1 MAPVLCAQAAR
12 RADLSAPARPYP
24 QGVPLERLA
33 IAHVTPY
40 PWGGGRHEITTY
52 VERVTAELA
61 ARGHQVLIVAPSRS
75 QDAVRETRA
84 ALRAARD
91 DAASLLP
98 EPGAPPRVL
107 AVGDA
112 LPDLP
117 GASRRAPALPVDV
130 SRTIED
136 LLTVVPLDVCHVH
149 EPFAPST
156 SSAALRHSRALNVG
170 TFHAPTERLLS
181 TQVARKVVSLV
192 LGRLDARTAS
202 FATTCDLMQRFFPA
216 DYRVLLPGAD
226 PLPAAEPSPPPQRV
240 RIGFF
245 DDEERAALRL
255 FLRALRRLE
264 PAGDW
269 EAVVVS
275 ARGPSSST
283 PLRPELEE
291 RVRFHTPEELAED
304 AALARLD
311 VVVAASDGAAPA
323 PTLLLRAMNAGAVP
337 LASRLA
343 VYEEAL
349 DHGERGLL
357 FEPRDVDTLAAQLTR
372 LVDDPGLRE
381 RLRSAAQPLRELLTW
396 QRVADELEDVYGR
409 LVARRHPLTGNAQ
422 LATRLRSRE
431 RIDVDLHMH
440 TDHSHDCATPVEV
453 LLATAREQ
461 GLGAIA
467 VTDHN
472 VVSGALEARA
482 KAAEFGVKVIV
493 AEEVK
498 TADQGEVI
506 GLFIEERIERGMT
519 LAETVAEI
527 KRQGGLV
534 YVPHPFDRMH
544 AVPDYEHL
552 LGIVDDI
559 DAIEVYNPRV
569 AIGSF
574 NEEAERFAAKYRIL
588 AGAGSDS
595 HVAPGLGSVRVR
607 MADFDGAEE
616 FLEALR
622 TAEITTKPSS
632 LLYVQA
638 LKFLETRATPPGARA
653 ARRERRVRRATRKS

>member
-1 MAPVLCAQAAR
+1 
-12 RADLSAPARPYP
+12 
-24 QGVPLERLA
+24 VPSERLA

-40 PWGGGRHEITTY
+40 PWGGETQDITTY
-52 VERVTAELA
+52 VERVTAQLA
-61 ARGHQVLIVAPSRS
+61 RRGHRVVIVAPSRS
-75 QDAVRETRA
+75 HDAVRETRQ
-84 ALRAARD
+84 ALRAAVD
-91 DAASLLP
+91 DPKQLLP
-98 EPGAPPRVL
+98 EPGAQPRVL

-117 GASRRAPALPVDV
+117 GASRRVPALPVDV

-136 LLTVVPLDVCHVH
+136 LLTILPLDICHVH

-170 TFHAPTERLLS
+170 TFHTPTERLLS
-181 TQVARKVVSLV
+181 TQVARKVVQLV

-202 FATTCDLMQRFFPA
+202 YEATRQLMQRFFPA
-216 DYRVLLPGAD
+216 DYRVLAPGAD
-226 PLPAAEPSPPPQRV
+226 VPAPRAPAAQGAPT
-240 RIGFF
+240 RILFV

-255 FLRALRRLE
+255 FLRALKRLDTD
-264 PAGDW
+264 AAW
-269 EAVVVS
+269 EATIVS

-283 PLRPELEE
+283 PLRTDLAKRVTYVTPDE
-291 RVRFHTPEELAED
+291 RGEAQ
-304 AALARLD
+304 ALANAD
-311 VVVAASDGAAPA
+311 VLVAASDGSAPA
-323 PTLLLRAMNAGAVP
+323 PGVVLRALNARVVV
-337 LASRLA
+337 LASRLPI
-343 VYEEAL
+343 YEEAL
-349 DHGERGLL
+349 DLGTYGLH
-357 FEPRDVDTLAAQLTR
+357 FEPRDIDTLAAQLQKLVDGPALRAR
-372 LVDDPGLRE
+372 LVEQAEPLRE
-381 RLRSAAQPLRELLTW
+381 RLNWP
-396 QRVADELEDVYGR
+396 RVSDELEEVYAG
-409 LVARRHPLTGNAQ
+409 LTARRHSLTGNSEIAFR
-422 LATRLRSRE
+422 LSTRPL
-431 RIDVDLHMH
+431 IDVDLHMH

-453 LLATAREQ
+453 LLAAARDQ

-472 VVSGALEARA
+472 VITGALEAREKA
-482 KAAEFGVKVIV
+482 KEFGVKVIL

-506 GLFIEERIERGMT
+506 GLFIEEHIDRGMT

-607 MADFDGAEE
+607 MADFDGAQE

-622 TAEITTKPSS
+622 GAVITTKPSS

-638 LKFLETRATPPGARA
+638 LKFLETKATPPGARA

>member
-1 MAPVLCAQAAR
+1 ML
-12 RADLSAPARPYP
+12 DT
-24 QGVPLERLA
+24 RLA

-40 PWGGGRHEITTY
+40 PWGAGHHEITTY
-52 VERVTAELA
+52 VERTTAELA

-75 QDAVRETRA
+75 SEAVRETRQ
-84 ALRAARD
+84 ALNAARGR
-91 DAASLLP
+91 AGSASLLP

-117 GASRRAPALPVDV
+117 GSARRAPALPVDV
-130 SRTIED
+130 SRTIEN
-136 LLTVVPLDVCHVH
+136 LLAILPLDVCHVH

-156 SSAALRHSRALNVG
+156 ASAALRHSRGLNVG

-181 TQVARKVVSLV
+181 TQVARKVVQLV

-202 FATTCDLMQRFFPA
+202 FAATRALMQRFFPA

-226 PLPAAEPSPPPQRV
+226 TPAPRVAATGGRV
-240 RIGFF
+240 RFGFV
-245 DDEERAALRL
+245 DDEERPALRL
-255 FLRALRRLE
+255 FLRALRRLD
-264 PAGDW
+264 PALPW
-269 EAVVVS
+269 EATILS
-275 ARGPSSST
+275 ARGPSSSA
-283 PLRPELEE
+283 PLRADLEA
-291 RVRFHTPEELAED
+291 RVRYVSPAELTEAEL
-304 AALARLD
+304 LASSD
-311 VVVAASDGAAPA
+311 VYVAASDGAAPA
-323 PTLLLRAMNAGAVP
+323 PGPLLRAITAGAVP
-337 LASRLA
+337 LVARLP
-343 VYEEAL
+343 VYEEAV
-349 DHGERGLL
+349 DEGACGLL
-357 FEPRDVDTLAAQLTR
+357 FEPRDIETLAAQLER
-372 LVDDPGLRE
+372 LVADSELRE
-381 RLRSAAQPLRELLTW
+381 RLRAAADPVRAGLTW
-396 QRVADELEDVYGR
+396 SRVADELEDVYAG
-409 LVARRHPLTGNAQ
+409 VVTRRHPIEGDRR
-422 LATRLRSRE
+422 LAAKLSSRK

-472 VVSGALEARA
+472 VITGAYEARE
-482 KAAEFGVKVIV
+482 KAAEFGVKIIV

-498 TADQGEVI
+498 TASQGEVI
-506 GLFIEERIERGMT
+506 GLFIEDRIPRGLT

-552 LGIVDDI
+552 LTIIDDI

-574 NEEAERFAAKYRIL
+574 NEEAARFAAKYRIL

-607 MADFDGAEE
+607 MHDFDGPQE
-616 FLEALR
+616 FLESLR

-638 LKFLETRATPPGARA
+638 LKFLETKATPQSARRA
-653 ARRERRVRRATRKS
+653 VRERRVRRATRKS

>member
-1 MAPVLCAQAAR
+1 MARSAAAPGIACSR
-12 RADLSAPARPYP
+12 QRLRILSE
-24 QGVPLERLA
+24 VPDGPLA

-40 PWGGGRHEITTY
+40 PWGGGRHEITAY
-52 VERVTAELA
+52 VERATAELA

-75 QDAVRETRA
+75 AEAVRDTRQAIGA
-84 ALRAARD
+84 ATD
-91 DAASLLP
+91 DPTILLP

-117 GASRRAPALPVDV
+117 GGPRRAPALPVDV
-130 SRTIED
+130 SRTIEN
-136 LLTVVPLDVCHVH
+136 LLTILPLDICHVH

-170 TFHAPTERLLS
+170 TFHQPTERLLS
-181 TQVARKVVSLV
+181 TQVARKVVQLV

-202 FATTCDLMQRFFPA
+202 FGATRDLMQRFFPA
-216 DYRVLLPGAD
+216 DYRVVLPGAD
-226 PLPAAEPSPPPQRV
+226 PAAPRVPSADGRV
-240 RIGFF
+240 RFGFV
-245 DDEERAALRL
+245 DDEERPALRL
-255 FLRALRRLE
+255 VLRALRRLD
-264 PAGDW
+264 PQLPW
-269 EAVVVS
+269 EATIIS
-275 ARGPSSST
+275 ARGPSSSA
-283 PLRPELEE
+283 PLRPDLEP
-291 RVRFHTPEELAED
+291 RVHYATPDELAEAD
-304 AALARLD
+304 LLARTD
-311 VVVAASDGAAPA
+311 VLVAASDGAAPR
-323 PTLLLRAMNAGAVP
+323 PGLLLRALNAGAVP
-337 LASRLA
+337 LASRLPA
-343 VYEEAL
+343 YEEAL
-349 DHGERGLL
+349 GEGELGLL
-357 FEPRDVDTLAAQLTR
+357 FEPRDVETLAAQLGR
-372 LVDDPGLRE
+372 LATDAALRE
-381 RLRSAAQPLRELLTW
+381 RLQDAAAPVRADLTW
-396 QRVADELEDVYGR
+396 SRVADELEQVYAG
-409 LVARRHPLTGNAQ
+409 LVARRHPRTGDAQ
-422 LATRLRSRE
+422 LAARLRSRP

-453 LLATAREQ
+453 LLAAAREQ

-472 VVSGALEARA
+472 EISGALEARD
-482 KAAEFGVKVIV
+482 KAAQFGVKVIV

-506 GLFIEERIERGMT
+506 GLFIEEKIPRGMT

-544 AVPDYEHL
+544 SVPDYEHL
-552 LGIVDDI
+552 LTIVDEI

-574 NEEAERFAAKYRIL
+574 NEEAARFAAKYRIL

-595 HVAPGLGSVRVR
+595 HVTQGLGSVRVR
-607 MADFDGAEE
+607 MADFDGPQE

-622 TAEITTKPSS
+622 EAEITTKPSS

-638 LKFLETRATPPGARA
+638 LKFLETKATPQS
-653 ARRERRVRRATRKS
+653 ARRAVRDRRVRKATRKS

>member
-1 MAPVLCAQAAR
+1 MS
-12 RADLSAPARPYP
+12 D
-24 QGVPLERLA
+24 ERLA

-40 PWGGGRHEITTY
+40 PWGAGRQEITTY
-52 VERVTAELA
+52 AQRTTAELSG
-61 ARGHQVLIVAPSRS
+61 RGHQVLIVAPSRS
-75 QDAVRETRA
+75 TEAVRETRQA
-84 ALRAARD
+84 INAARED
-91 DAASLLP
+91 PASLLP
-98 EPGAPPRVL
+98 APGAPPRVL

-117 GASRRAPALPVDV
+117 GGPRRAPALPVDV
-130 SRTIED
+130 SRTIEN
-136 LLTVVPLDVCHVH
+136 LLTIVPLDICHVH

-181 TQVARKVVSLV
+181 TQVARKLVSLV

-202 FATTCDLMQRFFPA
+202 FGATRELMQRFFPA
-216 DYRVLLPGAD
+216 EYSVVLPGSDA
-226 PLPAAEPSPPPQRV
+226 PQPRVAAPAE
-240 RIGFF
+240 RIRFGFV
-245 DDEERAALRL
+245 DGEERPALRL
-255 FLRALRRLE
+255 FLRALRRLD
-264 PAGDW
+264 PAVPW
-269 EAVVVS
+269 EATIIS
-275 ARGPSSST
+275 ARGPSSSI
-283 PLRPELEE
+283 PLRPELEA
-291 RVRFHTPEELAED
+291 RVRYVTPHELDEAEL
-304 AALARLD
+304 LARSD
-311 VVVAASDGAAPA
+311 VLVAGSDGAAPA
-323 PTLLLRAMNAGAVP
+323 PALLLRALNAGAVP
-337 LASRLA
+337 VASRLPA
-343 VYEEAL
+343 YEEAL
-349 DHGERGLL
+349 GEGERGLL
-357 FEPRDVDTLAAQLTR
+357 FEPRDVETLAAQLQR
-372 LVDDPGLRE
+372 LATDAALLE
-381 RLRSAAQPLRELLTW
+381 RLRQGAEPIRAELTW
-396 QRVADELEDVYGR
+396 ERVADDLEQVYAR
-409 LVARRHPLTGNAQ
+409 LVARRHPRTGNAKI
-422 LATRLRSRE
+422 AARLRSRP

-440 TDHSHDCATPVEV
+440 TDHSNDCATPVEV

-472 VVSGALEARA
+472 EISGALEARG

-506 GLFIEERIERGMT
+506 GLFIEQKIPRGMT

-544 AVPDYEHL
+544 SVPDYEHL
-552 LGIVDDI
+552 LTIVDDI

-574 NEEAERFAAKYRIL
+574 NEEAARFAAKYRIL

-595 HVAPGLGSVRVR
+595 HVAQGLGSVRLR
-607 MADFDGAEE
+607 MADFDGPQE

-622 TAEITTKPSS
+622 EAEITTKPSS

-638 LKFLETRATPPGARA
+638 LKFLETRATPQS
-653 ARRERRVRRATRKS
+653 ARRAVRDRRVRRATRKS

>member
-1 MAPVLCAQAAR
+1 VL
-12 RADLSAPARPYP
+12 S
-24 QGVPLERLA
+24 ERLA
-33 IAHVTPY
+33 IAHVTPH
-40 PWGGGRHEITTY
+40 PWGAVDRNEITTY
-52 VERVTAELA
+52 VERVTGQLA
-61 ARGHQVLIVAPSRS
+61 ARGHRLLIVAPSRS
-75 QDAVRETRA
+75 QEAVRETRQL
-84 ALRAARD
+84 LRTARD
-91 DAASLLP
+91 DPASLLP
-98 EPGAPPRVL
+98 EPGGPPRVL
-107 AVGDA
+107 AVGEA

-117 GASRRAPALPVDV
+117 GSARRAPALPVDV

-136 LLTVVPLDVCHVH
+136 LLAIVPLDVCHVH

-181 TQVARKVVSLV
+181 TQVARKLVELV

-202 FATTCDLMQRFFPA
+202 FATTCALMQRYFPA
-216 DYRVLLPGAD
+216 DYRVLLPGVDAPPERRERD
-226 PLPAAEPSPPPQRV
+226 PSEPL
-240 RIGFF
+240 RIAFV
-245 DDEERAALRL
+245 DVEERAALRL
-255 FLRALRRLE
+255 FLRALRRLAPE
-264 PAGDW
+264 PGW
-269 EAVVVS
+269 EATIVS

-283 PLRPELEE
+283 PLRPELQR
-291 RVRFHTPEELAED
+291 RVRYATPGELPEAE
-304 AALARLD
+304 ALARTD
-311 VVVAASDGAAPA
+311 VLVAASDGAAPA
-323 PTLLLRAMNAGAVP
+323 PALLLRALGAGAVP

-349 DHGERGLL
+349 DDGARGLL
-357 FEPRDVDTLAAQLTR
+357 FEPRDVETLAAQLAR
-372 LVDDPGLRE
+372 LMGDDALRE
-381 RLRSAAQPLRELLTW
+381 RLRGAAAPLRERLRW
-396 QRVADELEDVYGR
+396 EHVAGELEDVYAGV
-409 LVARRHPLTGNAQ
+409 VARRHSRDGNPA
-422 LATRLRSRE
+422 LAARLRSRP

-440 TDHSHDCATPVEV
+440 TDHSPDCATPVEV
-453 LLATAREQ
+453 LLATARDQ

-472 VVSGALEARA
+472 VISGALEARA
-482 KAAEFGVKVIV
+482 KAPEYGVKVIV

-506 GLFIEERIERGMT
+506 GLFLEEEIPRGMT

-527 KRQGGLV
+527 KRQGGIV

-544 AVPDYEHL
+544 AVPDYAHL
-552 LGIVDDI
+552 LQIVEDV

-595 HVAPGLGSVRVR
+595 HVAQGLGSVRVR
-607 MADFDGAEE
+607 MADFDGPEE

-622 TAEITTKPSS
+622 EAEIQTKPSS

-638 LKFLETRATPPGARA
+638 LKFLETKATPPAARA
-653 ARRERRVRRATRKS
+653 ARRVRRVRRATRKS